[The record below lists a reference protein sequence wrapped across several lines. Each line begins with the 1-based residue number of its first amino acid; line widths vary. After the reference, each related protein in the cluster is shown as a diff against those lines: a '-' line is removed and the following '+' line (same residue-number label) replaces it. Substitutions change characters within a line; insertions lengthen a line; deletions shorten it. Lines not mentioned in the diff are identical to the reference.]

1 MLRRRHRTVLIMVV
15 AFLVPA
21 LGATTTWAMKRSP
34 TIESMGAANRLVT
47 VKDVRPVLTPSAAA
61 TPKATPAATPKATP
75 AATPKATPAATP
87 KATPSATP
95 KATPSATPKATIAA
109 MGTTTANNVTCT
121 YPRGLAKGTTVTRE
135 LQAKIWAAVSSNTA
149 RMGVSVYDW
158 NTNVWCSYGGA
169 RTFDSASIIK
179 ATTLA
184 TLLWQRQQGGRPL
197 TATEQS
203 WATAAITESDNT
215 AESSLWADVGYGAG
229 VSTFL
234 KAAGMTQT
242 TIESES
248 EGYWGLTQVT
258 AYDQVVL
265 LRVLADPGLLSVA
278 SRNYELTLMR
288 SVEDDQRWGV
298 SDGAPSGATVAN
310 KNGWLPG
317 GAAVWTINSIG
328 LITGSGHKYAIA
340 VLSDINPSMSVGVER
355 VEEVSD
361 AINDA
366 LT

>member
-1 MLRRRHRTVLIMVV
+1 MAVALLVV
-15 AFLVPA
+15 A

-34 TIESMGAANRLVT
+34 TIESMGAATRLVT
-47 VKDVRPVLTPSAAA
+47 VKDVRPGLIPPNAVTP
-61 TPKATPAATPKATP
+61 TPKV
-75 AATPKATPAATP
+75 
-87 KATPSATP
+87 
-95 KATPSATPKATIAA
+95 TPKATIAA
-109 MGTTTANNVTCT
+109 MGTKTVNNVTCT
-121 YPRGLAKGTTVTRE
+121 YPQGSAKATTVAVE
-135 LQAKIWAAVSSNTA
+135 LQSKIWAAVSSNTG
-149 RMGVSVYDW
+149 RMGASVYDW

-169 RTFDSASIIK
+169 HTFDSASIIK

-184 TLLWQRQQGGRPL
+184 TLLWQAQKADRPL

-203 WATAAITESDNT
+203 WATAAITESDDT
-215 AESSLWADVGYGAG
+215 AQSNMWSDVGYGAG

-234 KAAGMTQT
+234 SAAGMNQT
-242 TIESES
+242 TIDPA
-248 EGYWGLTQVT
+248 GDWGLTQVT
-258 AYDQVVL
+258 AHDQVVL
-265 LRVLADPGLLSVA
+265 LRALADPGLLSAA

-288 SVEDDQRWGV
+288 SVEADQRWGV
-298 SDGAPSGATVAN
+298 SADAPDGATVAN

-317 GAAVWTINSIG
+317 AAGGWTINSIG

-340 VLSDINPSMSVGVER
+340 VLSDTNPSMSVGVER